1 MKLNLKLISLIAIL
15 GTLFYFLGHK
25 NKTNKSLAPVVIEE
39 ILLDKK
45 INSAKLIAPKV
56 YISTPSTQNS
66 LELGNN
72 WKSR

>member
-1 MKLNLKLISLIAIL
+1 MKINLKLIPLITIL

-25 NKTNKSLAPVVIEE
+25 NKNNNSIQPIEQ
-39 ILLDKK
+39 ITILDKK
-45 INSAKLIAPKV
+45 TNNAKLISPKV
-56 YISTPSTQNS
+56 YISAQPKQNG